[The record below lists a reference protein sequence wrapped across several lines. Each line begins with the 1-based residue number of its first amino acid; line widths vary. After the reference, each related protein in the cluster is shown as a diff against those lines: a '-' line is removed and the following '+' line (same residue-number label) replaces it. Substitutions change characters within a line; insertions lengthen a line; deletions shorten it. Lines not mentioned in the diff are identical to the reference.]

1 MPLSRSGSDAGA
13 PLELTVAADEA
24 GLRLDQLVRRRL
36 PGLSRR
42 SLARLLEA
50 RQILVDGRRGD
61 KGERLRAGQQVVVA
75 PGARSERPVPQ
86 PELELDVLAVLPDL
100 VAVNKAAG
108 PPCHPLV
115 PGETET
121 VANALL
127 ARFPECADASPLARE
142 GGLVHRLDA
151 STSGVLL
158 AARTPEA
165 YGRLRGRFS
174 AGQVQKRYLAL
185 VSGAVAGPGVV
196 ELALRT
202 MPGDQRRMAVLE
214 GITAEGQAARTEY
227 RPLERLASTTS
238 GHVTLVEI
246 TCSSGRRHQVRVHLA
261 HAGHPLVG
269 DLLYGGPALA
279 GLEGAFLHASRL
291 AVPAEG
297 LDLGAPLPG
306 ERAALL
312 ARLGSALEL

>member
-121 VANALL
+121 VATLTWPAPIGTFERMYFAAWNPFWKTRLSTAPTTPWVV
-127 ARFPECADASPLARE
+127 ARA
-142 GGLVHRLDA
+142 
-151 STSGVLL
+151 
-158 AARTPEA
+158 
-165 YGRLRGRFS
+165 
-174 AGQVQKRYLAL
+174 
-185 VSGAVAGPGVV
+185 
-196 ELALRT
+196 
-202 MPGDQRRMAVLE
+202 
-214 GITAEGQAARTEY
+214 
-227 RPLERLASTTS
+227 
-238 GHVTLVEI
+238 
-246 TCSSGRRHQVRVHLA
+246 
-261 HAGHPLVG
+261 
-269 DLLYGGPALA
+269 
-279 GLEGAFLHASRL
+279 
-291 AVPAEG
+291 
-297 LDLGAPLPG
+297 
-306 ERAALL
+306 
-312 ARLGSALEL
+312 